1 MTDRVKIILFAH
13 NKYKQMASS
22 YFKTKLVF
30 GLFVACLVIFVIMED
45 IDEADQL
52 QLLDESKIFI
62 KEIIKKSALFN
73 SDEGDWVTY
82 ELKNQIKVKRGEMYT
97 LEIELSTPKLVG
109 YSFQTE
115 NAYIDGKM
123 AKQFRFDRNDDL
135 AFKTYVEDDNS
146 EIILLDV
153 VNVDNSWGI
162 GGGDIIHQTFKV
174 NNKGTL
180 KKIEVKLR
188 NPYNYDHDAST
199 KEDHII
205 FRLFKGDV
213 LPEVIGAK
221 ILT

>member
-153 VNVDNSWGI
+153 VNVDN
-162 GGGDIIHQTFKV
+162 
-174 NNKGTL
+174 
-180 KKIEVKLR
+180 
-188 NPYNYDHDAST
+188 
-199 KEDHII
+199 
-205 FRLFKGDV
+205 
-213 LPEVIGAK
+213 LPQPAF
-221 ILT
+221 